1 MSGKSNHVQ
10 DLRGLSRLTTDAV
23 TQITHLVEAVHLDVV
38 ERTGS
43 WSGGLHRPVAAATR
57 GVYRAVRG
65 ITQLAGMGVGALIG
79 GLQPLLGERSG
90 WPGREPMVAALNGVL
105 GDYLVAS
112 ANPLAI
118 PMQLRVHGK
127 ALRLEREALAH
138 AFPHA
143 GRRVMVMVHGLCMS
157 DLSWHRR
164 RHDHGAALA
173 RALGCNVVYL
183 RYNSGLHVSTNGR
196 EFAGILEQLVQA
208 WPVPIEQLD
217 IIGYSMGG
225 LLARSAHHYALEAA
239 HSWPARLAR
248 LAFVGTPHHGAP
260 LERRGNWLN
269 TVLGI
274 SPYTARFT
282 RIGNVRSAGI
292 TDLRHGNLLDEDWQT
307 HGRFHHHDNRQLV
320 PLPPHTQCFAIAGTL
335 GLHDDEL
342 KGRLLGDG
350 LVPTMSA
357 LGQHSDA
364 ARVLPIPSERQWIAY
379 GANHLDLLNRKD
391 VYEQLLN
398 WLG

>member
-23 TQITHLVEAVHLDVV
+23 TQVTHLVEAVHLDVV
-38 ERTGS
+38 ERSGS
-43 WSGGLHRPVAAATR
+43 WSGGLQRPVAAATR

-90 WPGREPMVAALNGVL
+90 WLGREPMVAALNGLL

-112 ANPLAI
+112 GNPLAI
-118 PMQLRVHGK
+118 PMQLRAHGK
-127 ALRLEREALAH
+127 ALTLEREALAQV
-138 AFPHA
+138 FPHA
-143 GRRVMVMVHGLCMS
+143 GRRVMVLVHGLCMS
-157 DLSWHRR
+157 DLSWRR
-164 RHDHGAALA
+164 RGHDHGVELA
-173 RALGCNVVYL
+173 RALGCDVVYL
-183 RYNSGLHVSTNGR
+183 RYNSGLHVSANGR
-196 EFAGILEQLVQA
+196 EFAGILEQLVHA

-217 IIGYSMGG
+217 IVGYSMGG
-225 LLARSAHHYALEAA
+225 LLARSAHHYGLAAA
-239 HSWPARLAR
+239 HHWPARLTR

-260 LERRGNWLN
+260 LERGGNWLN

-282 RIGNVRSAGI
+282 RIGNLRSAGI
-292 TDLRHGNLLDEDWQT
+292 TDLRHGNLLDEDWQA
-307 HGRFHHHDNRQLV
+307 HGRFHHRDNRQLV
-320 PLPPHTQCFAIAGTL
+320 PLPPHARCFAIAGTL
-335 GLHDDEL
+335 GQRDDDL

-357 LGQHSDA
+357 LGQHGDA
-364 ARVLPIPSERQWIAY
+364 ARALPIPSERQWIAY
-379 GANHLDLLNRKD
+379 GANHLDLLDRKD
-391 VYEQLLN
+391 VYQQLLS